1 LNDPQFHSRMR
12 GRGIFAEQMNELFRV
27 ACKKA
32 GIHERSP
39 ELSAEHFLRPKEQL
53 KLFA

>member
-1 LNDPQFHSRMR
+1 MK
-12 GRGIFAEQMNELFRV
+12 ELFRLG
-27 ACKKA
+27 CKKA

>member
-1 LNDPQFHSRMR
+1 MAD
-12 GRGIFAEQMNELFRV
+12 LFRL

-39 ELSAEHFLRPKEQL
+39 ELSTKHFRRPKEQL